1 MALTA
6 AVKEATWL
14 RLLLTELGVLDQ
26 SEQFARILI
35 KTDNQAAKALAENP
49 VQHDRTKHI
58 DIQFHYVRDEINS
71 GRIDLVHV
79 ASIDMAADGLTKLLT
94 GPQFYAFLKHLRMV
108 QKLD

>member
-35 KTDNQAAKALAENP
+35 KTNNQAAKALAENP
-49 VQHDRTKHI
+49 V
-58 DIQFHYVRDEINS
+58 
-71 GRIDLVHV
+71 
-79 ASIDMAADGLTKLLT
+79 
-94 GPQFYAFLKHLRMV
+94 
-108 QKLD
+108 